1 MGTDKYNSTH
11 VRQRVPNVSDEYTK
25 LLDSAM
31 ERIPKRTSSGE
42 RFELPR
48 IQGVRI
54 GSRTIIQNFKEIADR
69 MNRDPLHLLK
79 FLSKELATAA
89 TTDGARAIFQ
99 GVFKVESIN
108 RLLDIYTQRYVICPV
123 CKRPDTKMDRQ
134 ERYFFLV
141 CEACGARSSMPM
153 P

>member
-31 ERIPKRTSSGE
+31 ERIPKKTSSGE

-89 TTDGARAIFQ
+89 TIDGARAIFQ
-99 GVFKVESIN
+99 
-108 RLLDIYTQRYVICPV
+108 
-123 CKRPDTKMDRQ
+123 
-134 ERYFFLV
+134 
-141 CEACGARSSMPM
+141 
-153 P
+153 

>member
-11 VRQRVPNVSDEYTK
+11 VRQRVSNVSDEYTK

-31 ERIPKRTSSGE
+31 ERIPKKTSSGE
-42 RFELPR
+42 RFELPP

-89 TTDGARAIFQ
+89 TIDAGRAIFQ